1 MFHFDTM
8 KRPWSWR
15 TRSHSTQSRIIV
27 VFDSPLKF
35 SVPINSPVNL
45 TAYNVSSREIEVSWD
60 YNEDPRLVLG
70 NLQGFVLYILEANAN
85 DFFPDDAILRTYYT
99 DTRRRTRVRGLEI
112 FRLYNISVAAR
123 TTKGDGPRNDSV
135 IVRTHGE
142 GKWTVT
148 R

>member
-1 MFHFDTM
+1 M
-8 KRPWSWR
+8 
-15 TRSHSTQSRIIV
+15 
-27 VFDSPLKF
+27 
-35 SVPINSPVNL
+35 

-70 NLQGFVLYILEANAN
+70 DLTGFWLYFLEANAS
-85 DFFPDDAILRTYYT
+85 DLFPDDAIA
-99 DTRRRTRVRGLEI
+99 TRHHRGTSRSARVGGLQI